1 MKIFLYSSA
10 KTSKYCLQ
18 IQKFVVYYL
27 LIILKTLGFI
37 PVFQKGGEILEIK
50 KFNVGDTLVMKK
62 NHACGKKSLRFLV
75 LTLGSDI
82 KIRCLQCGRE
92 VTVPRVKLEKNIR
105 LVECA
110 DKE

>member
-1 MKIFLYSSA
+1 M
-10 KTSKYCLQ
+10 
-18 IQKFVVYYL
+18 
-27 LIILKTLGFI
+27 
-37 PVFQKGGEILEIK
+37 EIK
-50 KFNVGDTLVMKK
+50 KFNVGDVLVMKK

-82 KIRCLQCGRE
+82 KIRCTVCGRE

-105 LVECA
+105 TIESA